1 MTDPEADPLPPA
13 EHHAAEAAAG
23 LWGLALARLIL
34 AALRHN
40 PGPGA
45 EGRAGARLSQKGIS
59 SAAVTKRATTFFSP
73 AFSKATVS
81 LSPSISVTAP

>member
-1 MTDPEADPLPPA
+1 MREGDYAYVSFPWICCVAALDEGAMTNPGPLPPA
-13 EHHAAEAAAG
+13 EHHAAEAR
-23 LWGLALARLIL
+23 ARL
-34 AALRHN
+34 N
-40 PGPGA
+40 
-45 EGRAGARLSQKGIS
+45 QKGMS